1 MVKLRDIAIAQTSR
15 KRDAS
20 ERALRCEV
28 RRRSACTVVGRSR
41 QALVTAGSRDAIASR
56 YGVLGRPRLES
67 VDGLFRFLVREP
79 DRQGFRGEGRGWR
92 IDRRPEQARL
102 LQRLRRYRDDRVP
115 PRWPLLIEQ
124 GDDPLTKR
132 VAQGVCM
139 RARACTLPTRLGAR
153 RSRLDGLLHG
163 KDTRRL
169 SRSSSSWT
177 DAGGVEPARAVH
189 SRLATSIRVALQ
201 AQSAL
206 GRH

>member
-1 MVKLRDIAIAQTSR
+1 MTVRGFAISRASR

-20 ERALRCEV
+20 ERELRCEV

-41 QALVTAGSRDAIASR
+41 QALVIAGSRDAIASR
-56 YGVLGRPRLES
+56 CGVLGQPSPET
-67 VDGLFRFLVREP
+67 VGGLLTFLLREP
-79 DRQGFRGEGRGWR
+79 GHRTFGFEERGWR
-92 IDRRPEQARL
+92 IDRRPDHAAL
-102 LQRLRRYRDDRVP
+102 LQRLRRYRDDRVR

-139 RARACTLPTRLGAR
+139 RARAGTLPTWLGAR
-153 RSRLDGLLHG
+153 RSRLNGLLHG
-163 KDTRRL
+163 KDTRRF
-169 SRSSSSWT
+169 SRSASSWT
-177 DAGGVEPARAVH
+177 DAGGVVPARAVH
-189 SRLATSIRVALQ
+189 ARLATMIRVALQ